1 MQRIE
6 ALIEKL
12 RTQFNNK
19 AELSQLLI
27 TTQMIQREIS
37 GAMKETAVLG
47 STNVAVLM
55 PNMPSLN
62 KRVVVKDAA
71 GMEKEYFSLGGI
83 NEDEV
88 DEEEFRILKL
98 QYDAGLYMDEEED
111 ENKHEGKNEIKNGKD
126 IKSKDFDPLIEVP
139 TLFQQVK
146 NGRTGGTV
154 KTEQTVDDGIR
165 PKSPQVIHDLTK
177 DISEADKER
186 FVKNLFRGDEVM
198 YNRCIKT
205 INNFNSLE
213 QAEYWVTR
221 ELKTKLGWINN
232 SDVEYF
238 DRLIYRRFASI

>member
-12 RTQFNNK
+12 RTQFNSK
-19 AELSQLLI
+19 ADLSQLLV

-55 PNMPSLN
+55 PNMTTLS
-62 KRVVVKDAA
+62 KRVVVKDFP
-71 GMEKEYFSLGGI
+71 GSEKEYFSLESVGE
-83 NEDEV
+83 EDV
-88 DEEEFRILKL
+88 DEEELRLLKL
-98 QYDAGLYMDEEED
+98 QYEAGLYTEEEAVTD
-111 ENKHEGKNEIKNGKD
+111 GKVKKEVPNGKD
-126 IKSKDFDPLIEVP
+126 VKNNDFDPFTEVP

-146 NGRTGGTV
+146 NGRNGGAA
-154 KTEQTVDDGIR
+154 KTELVADEGIR

-177 DISEADKER
+177 DISAADKER

-198 YNRCIKT
+198 YNRCVKT
-205 INNFNSLE
+205 INNFNSLD

-232 SDVEYF
+232 GDVEYF
-238 DRLIYRRFASI
+238 DRLIYRRFAAT